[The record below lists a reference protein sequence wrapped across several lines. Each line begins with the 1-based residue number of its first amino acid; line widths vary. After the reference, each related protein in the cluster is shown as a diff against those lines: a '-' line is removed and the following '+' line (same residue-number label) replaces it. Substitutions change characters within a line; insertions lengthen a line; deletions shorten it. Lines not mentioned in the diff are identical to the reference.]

1 MGQKSV
7 EKKLKMT
14 VVLPMLPKSWLIILM
29 WNTLA
34 NHVTV
39 LKKKKKQFRGKV
51 NKLLHFFFKLD
62 LPADSLQ
69 DFYFY
74 SSVFL
79 NIWSKMAASKTDL
92 I

>member
-1 MGQKSV
+1 MGQKCV
-7 EKKLKMT
+7 EEKLKMT

-39 LKKKKKQFRGKV
+39 LREKKNNFGAKSTNFIS
-51 NKLLHFFFKLD
+51 FFKLD